1 MTLSFTTTCRFIP
14 AHRRLA
20 MAKTLLTVL
29 LVISG
34 FLASA
39 WNAGGLTNSALPSGY
54 RMVLVSRGTA
64 RREDA
69 KNCDNDCHI
78 DGKWC
83 PSGIFLCRTIDPS
96 FGCIKDQFCDC
107 YNTCSQG

>member
-1 MTLSFTTTCRFIP
+1 
-14 AHRRLA
+14 
-20 MAKTLLTVL
+20 MAKTVLTVL

-39 WNAGGLTNSALPSGY
+39 WNAGGLTNSALPSGYEMVLVSRGLANSALPTGY